1 MNILDEI
8 ITNKKREVQAL
19 KREVSLSTIE
29 RSPLFKSPV
38 NSLSGSIKNSDFGII
53 AEFKRKSPSAGDLN
67 NSNNIVEYVDQYI
80 QADIAGLSVLTDK
93 DYFGTTTN
101 DFLILR
107 NAFDLPM
114 LRKEFIIDEFQLF
127 ESKAMGADCILLIAS
142 VLSKEELL
150 HFSIIAKTLGME
162 VLVEVHKLSEINK
175 VPDNIDIIGVNNR
188 DLDRQITDI
197 ETSKQLSDYLPMKP
211 VRITESGIKSA
222 EELKALSA
230 VGYQGALIGESIVK
244 SGNPKEVIT
253 TLTRKIAPVCS

>member
-19 KREVSLSTIE
+19 KRQVSLGTIE
-29 RSPLFKSPV
+29 RSPLFKRPV
-38 NSLSGSIKNSDFGII
+38 ISLSESIKRGDFGII

-101 DFLILR
+101 DFLTLR
-107 NAFDLPM
+107 NAFDIPM

-150 HFSIIAKTLGME
+150 QFSIIAKTLGME

-197 ETSKQLSDYLPMKP
+197 ETSKQLADYLPMKP
-211 VRITESGIKSA
+211 IRITESGIKSA

-230 VGYQGALIGESIVK
+230 IGYQGALIGESIVK
-244 SGNPKEVIT
+244 SGTPQEVIA
-253 TLTRKIAPVCS
+253 TLTSKIEPLCS